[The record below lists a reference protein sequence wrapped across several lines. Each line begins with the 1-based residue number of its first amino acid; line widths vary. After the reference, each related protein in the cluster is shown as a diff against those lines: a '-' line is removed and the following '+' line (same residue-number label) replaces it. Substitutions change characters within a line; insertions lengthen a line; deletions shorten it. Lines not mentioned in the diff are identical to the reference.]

1 MSRKSSVIKQKR
13 ASCRDVVPVCLVKAR
28 RTSLMTA
35 WTILSPD
42 KVEHARNIVAKF
54 YERDPKQ
61 LKFVFRM
68 DIGDLEQ
75 NTKKLLKSF
84 ETLIE
89 ADFDAFKFEI
99 FNIAQE
105 YKESLNMEVVSE
117 VREIAQSYILKELA
131 AVMSKTLY
139 DAVQSLFDGIESNF
153 AGFLQEN
160 SQE

>member
-1 MSRKSSVIKQKR
+1 MSRKSSVIKLKR
-13 ASCRDVVPVCLVKAR
+13 ASCRDGVPVCLANAR
-28 RTSLMTA
+28 RTSLVTA
-35 WTILSPD
+35 WTILSPN
-42 KVEHARNIVAKF
+42 KVEHARNIVARF

-89 ADFDAFKFEI
+89 ADSDAFKFEI

-105 YKESLNMEVVSE
+105 YKESLSMEVVRE
-117 VREIAQSYILKELA
+117 VRETAQSYILKELA
-131 AVMSKTLY
+131 AVMSKMLY
-139 DAVQSLFDGIESNF
+139 DAIQCLFDGIESNF
-153 AGFLQEN
+153 AGFLEN
-160 SQE
+160 SQD